1 MGTADGYDSLQSA
14 TLTLTV
20 IDRKPRTRSEGAHKK
35 ETDTID
41 VTFGTEIGRGSTC
54 VVYDAYYQRKNT
66 TETVKCVVKEW
77 YPQDIGVSRVVENGT
92 VYFKTPE
99 NARRDFKTREKQFND
114 SIDNYYFAAS
124 IDKIKDTIPELKFVG
139 SNGQGLYQVFEYN
152 IGQSLDK
159 IEWEKETHNGFLTLL
174 ECLTRSLGHWHDHN
188 VMILDLSPGN
198 IFWTKEHNLIRFI
211 DFDSLVVRLGDKWQT
226 RAQQKIRYNRDYL
239 PPNLCQIL
247 KENTSFTVTEQMFIS
262 RVNEGVNYYFIGS
275 FLYRTLFGKKPPADG
290 SPEAAL
296 KYDIEKLMDKYPI
309 VFQAEEG
316 ENVKDLLERVILR
329 LLKSSSGGG
338 YLKSEDIISDL
349 KKLSKHI
356 DNCFA
361 EREKQRCDILAADI
375 LERFPAY
382 KYCSYINGKQYHGDN
397 SIGGYYSEDKQFIIS
412 DNVKR
417 RIDILIVGSHHF
429 RISLLK
435 YILSCLQMEN
445 TEINIHLAAYNIWK
459 EWRILTGKE
468 SPKDEEEDILLS
480 ESWPLLDRCVT
491 WHDSR
496 GIHFCSSRDVVYDPL
511 AAVYLY
517 THEDPKKIQNI
528 VKDQNIRYVFLLGN
542 EKNSS
547 EIIKNLKNDQ
557 HRIFIGYLT
566 ENADLKN
573 YQGVEVI
580 SKRASYKRLNEEL
593 QSRHVY
599 EKGFLVHKEYE
610 LGVDPGA
617 DRELIRK
624 RYDDNKY
631 NQLNS
636 IRAALHASYKLASCG
651 IDPEDENAAWKYFEK
666 VLAQRHRDG
675 YSDLFDR
682 QVALEHKSWTGYQVV
697 TGGVRPNDVYELDR
711 YAFKQGNLWQDKTDK
726 KHKTHP
732 CISVS
737 GPKRTLSNEK
747 IWNRFDEECDGKIDR
762 VESLLDKYAA
772 AYGLDELD
780 KSSLRLYYVIEKR
793 KKENRNRIDQLFEEL
808 ARGSQNENDL
818 EIYLSISALADIWDQ
833 LKANVPSASAKWKH
847 VWNELTYI
855 IENNTDY
862 LKPDMWAKGSL
873 AELGTKVAPYIAL
886 SYRHDFKKSDE
897 DLIESLPRLFIRT
910 RNTENGEVGE
920 FSVLRKLSGSMYRN
934 LNAALM
940 TEPNK
945 LFLLIDDNL
954 DSDTE
959 KEIRERYRSFL
970 AKRHIETDVR
980 TIRHNDYQGISG
992 HVYVDMTDMNHGTL
1006 SDIQIALSD
1015 KAELRAVIYW
1025 PGNKDYVGIL
1035 EDQSIKMLQ
1044 RPVYLSVEDSLD
1056 LYCVADETEPV
1067 TKQHVLTSSECIR
1080 LWKLYRSGLY
1090 EKMSKTVKEFDRKK
1104 RQWKI
1109 VTGLRK
1115 NPQTHQKKLPKHFL
1129 DSTGLRRVLSDL
1141 ETKRYLEKV
1150 GVTSVDNVE
1159 ILAISTCYPKLYKQ
1173 LDDIMDYALRT
1184 GYEESAH
1191 SFSVCTDVS
1200 GKSVI
1205 KDVGSFMCY
1214 KDAVSKKSGLTG
1226 VFDEN
1231 DKKYLLRRY
1240 GNAVYYNSIAV
1251 HEALTDMSF
1260 LFKSI
1265 LYSECRREK
1274 VFDDLVMDRILTDKK
1289 LKADLVGVR
1298 EGRIYLILIRD
1309 EPETETAVYY
1319 QYKEIV
1325 KNSLG
1330 RVIYILTRDVGI
1342 DIADDEVSYI
1352 RPQDMDKICVDSI
1365 EGGMLSGAR
1374 MLCVA
1379 EKMRSIVN
1387 AGD

>member
-92 VYFKTPE
+92 VYFKIPE
-99 NARRDFKTREKQFND
+99 NAQRDFKTRKKQFND
-114 SIDNYYFAAS
+114 SIDNYYYAAN
-124 IDKIKDTIPELKFVG
+124 INKIKDTIPELKFVAG
-139 SNGQGLYQVFEYN
+139 NGQGLYQVFEYN

-159 IEWEKETHNGFLTLL
+159 IEWEKETHNSFLTLL
-174 ECLTRSLGHWHDHN
+174 ECLAGSLGHWHNHN

-198 IFWTKEHNLIRFI
+198 IFWTKEHKLIRFI

-226 RAQQKIRYNRDYL
+226 RGQQKIRYNRDYL

-247 KENTSFTVTEQMFIS
+247 KENTDYTDREQQFLS
-262 RVNEGVNYYFIGS
+262 RVSEGVNFYFIGS
-275 FLYRTLFGKKPPADG
+275 FLYRTLFGRKPPLDER
-290 SPEAAL
+290 PEDAL
-296 KYDIEKLMDKYPI
+296 KYDMEKLTDKYPI

-316 ENVKDLLERVILR
+316 KKVQNLLEHMILR

-338 YLKSEDIISDL
+338 YLNSKDIISDL

-445 TEINIHLAAYNIWK
+445 TEINIHLAAYNIRK

-468 SPKDEEEDILLS
+468 FPKDEEEDILLS
-480 ESWPLLDRCVT
+480 ESWPLLESCVT
-491 WHDSR
+491 WHCGRSVH
-496 GIHFCSSRDVVYDPL
+496 ICSSKEVVNGQLADVF
-511 AAVYLY
+511 LY
-517 THEDPKKIQNI
+517 PYEEPQKIRHI
-528 VKDQNIRYVFLLGN
+528 VENHNIRYVFLLGN
-542 EKNSS
+542 EEYSK
-547 EIIKNLKNDQ
+547 EIIRFLNNYQ
-557 HRIFIGYLT
+557 HKTFIGYLT
-566 ENADLKN
+566 ESTNIKSIP
-573 YQGVEVI
+573 GVEVI
-580 SKRASYKRLNEEL
+580 SKRASYERLNEEL
-593 QSRHVY
+593 QSHHIY

-610 LGVDPGA
+610 LGVNPGA

-624 RYDDNKY
+624 NYDDNKY

-636 IRAALHASYKLASCG
+636 IRAALHANYKLASCG
-651 IDPEDENAAWKYFEK
+651 IDPEEENAAWKYYEK
-666 VLAQRHRDG
+666 VLAPRHRDG
-675 YSDLFDR
+675 YGELFER

-697 TGGVRPNDVYELDR
+697 TGGVRPNDIYDLDR

-726 KHKTHP
+726 KHKKHP

-737 GPKRTLSNEK
+737 GPKRPLSTET
-747 IWNRFDEECDGKIDR
+747 IWNRFDEECVGKIDR

-772 AYGLDELD
+772 EYCLDELD

-793 KKENRNRIDQLFEEL
+793 KKENRNRIDQLLEEL
-808 ARGSQNENDL
+808 AGGSQNENDL
-818 EIYLSISALADIWDQ
+818 ELYLSISALTDIWDQ
-833 LKANVPSASAKWKH
+833 LKANVQSASAKWKH
-847 VWNELTYI
+847 AWNELTYI
-855 IENNTDY
+855 IDNNTDY
-862 LKPDMWAKGSL
+862 QMPDMWAEGRL
-873 AELGTKVAPYIAL
+873 AELRTKIAPYIEL

-910 RNTENGEVGE
+910 RNTENGKIGE
-920 FSVLRKLSGSMYRN
+920 FSVLRSLSGSMYRN
-934 LNAALM
+934 LNAALI

-945 LFLLIDDNL
+945 LFLLIDDNS

-959 KEIRERYRSFL
+959 KEIRERYGSFL
-970 AKRHIETDVR
+970 AKRHIKTDVR
-980 TIRHNDYQGISG
+980 TIRHNDFQGISG
-992 HVYVDMTDMNHGTL
+992 HVYVDITDMDSGTL
-1006 SDIQIALSD
+1006 SDIRIALSD
-1015 KAELRAVIYW
+1015 KVELCAVIYW

-1056 LYCVADETEPV
+1056 LYCIADETG
-1067 TKQHVLTSSECIR
+1067 TNIKQYTLTSSECIR

-1090 EKMSKTVKEFDRKK
+1090 EKISKTVKEFDIKK
-1104 RQWKI
+1104 RQWRI
-1109 VTGLRK
+1109 VTRLRK
-1115 NPQTHQKKLPKHFL
+1115 TPQTHQKKLPKHFL
-1129 DSTGLRRVLSDL
+1129 DSTGLRRVLTDL
-1141 ETKRYLEKV
+1141 EIKRYLEKV
-1150 GVTSVDNVE
+1150 EVTSVDNVE
-1159 ILAISTCYPKLYKQ
+1159 ILAISTCYQKLYKQ
-1173 LDDIMDYALRT
+1173 LDNIMDYALQS

-1191 SFSVCTDVS
+1191 SFSVCS
-1200 GKSVI
+1200 EAPGKSVI

-1226 VFDEN
+1226 IFDKN
-1231 DKKYLLRRY
+1231 DEKYLFRRY
-1240 GNAVYYNSIAV
+1240 GNAVYYSSIAV
-1251 HEALTDMSF
+1251 HEALTDMSY

-1265 LYSECRREK
+1265 LYSECRKEK

-1330 RVIYILTRDVGI
+1330 RVIYILTRDVEI

-1365 EGGMLSGAR
+1365 RGGKLSGAR